1 MLVMEHIFLSKKAH
15 FYASLDPIIQGNE
28 LCLSTEKKIVG
39 WGLSYNYISQ
49 QNKSLTWYGQSS
61 KFYSSNPYP
70 HIIQGTIFHHLVK
83 LFQNKNYLAL
93 MLRIFYHL
101 VRVFLKLFLIIILEK
116 CIFVKWIFIWNIS
129 IFHISFTF
137 KRNTHRVFI
146 QEEAFQVLL
155 LKIKSTL
162 IK

>member
-61 KFYSSNPYP
+61 N
-70 HIIQGTIFHHLVK
+70 
-83 LFQNKNYLAL
+83 
-93 MLRIFYHL
+93 
-101 VRVFLKLFLIIILEK
+101 
-116 CIFVKWIFIWNIS
+116 
-129 IFHISFTF
+129 
-137 KRNTHRVFI
+137 FI
-146 QEEAFQVLL
+146 QVIHIHIKFEEEFFS
-155 LKIKSTL
+155 I
-162 IK
+162 